1 MARTL
6 TNNQLW
12 NKGDVDFFDFFVFAK
27 AKTLFNQSVGFRPSP
42 E

>member
-12 NKGDVDFFDFFVFAK
+12 NKGDVDFFVFAK

>member
-12 NKGDVDFFDFFVFAK
+12 NKGDDSIFSFSQKQKRFLIRVLDSGLRRND
-27 AKTLFNQSVGFRPSP
+27 